1 MKWGYSSSVSMV
13 ICGIRRRVQSRC
25 RAMSPCLS
33 GRCHFNHWV
42 GRVGHREIWG
52 RKGRRGGGVV
62 VIICAYEE
70 GGSSLVAS
78 SRQLLWSSCLWGEV
92 AETRVCSPETRGKV
106 APQGI
111 QQHSLFTHHKCKSLL
126 KMELEEMITRLAI
139 WHKHNWTVLIIVWV
153 ICQVSGLYL
162 LLFCFISFFFF
173 TYQKSKLYTG
183 TTETC

>member
-1 MKWGYSSSVSMV
+1 MFPWLSVAFV
-13 ICGIRRRVQSRC
+13 GGF
-25 RAMSPCLS
+25 RAGVGQCHPVFQADVTSTIEWEEGDTERYGG
-33 GRCHFNHWV
+33 GR
-42 GRVGHREIWG
+42 GG
-52 RKGRRGGGVV
+52 GGGVV

-111 QQHSLFTHHKCKSLL
+111 QRHSLFTHHKCKSLL

-139 WHKHNWTVLIIVWV
+139 
-153 ICQVSGLYL
+153 
-162 LLFCFISFFFF
+162 
-173 TYQKSKLYTG
+173 
-183 TTETC
+183 